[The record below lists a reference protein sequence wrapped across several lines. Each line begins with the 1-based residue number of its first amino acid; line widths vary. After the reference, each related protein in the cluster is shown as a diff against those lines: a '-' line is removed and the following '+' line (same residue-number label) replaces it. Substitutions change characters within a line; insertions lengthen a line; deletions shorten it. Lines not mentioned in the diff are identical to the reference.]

1 MKFWYVPLFLV
12 RELLLLALFQT
23 ELALVFEKMIFVFVG
38 VQVFYILFI
47 IFGRPYESVLHS
59 IGVLVCEFSSLY
71 ALVLSIISQF
81 C

>member
-12 RELLLLALFQT
+12 RELLLFGLFQT
-23 ELALVFEKMIFVFVG
+23 ELALVFEKIIFVLVG
-38 VQVFYILFI
+38 VQVVYILFI
-47 IFGRPYESVLHS
+47 ILGRPYESVLHS

-71 ALVLSIISQF
+71 ALILAIISQF